1 MKNDAKGKE
10 AGIKLSA
17 GSGSKARTGSS
28 PNLSNPSLGMVETS
42 NVVRGIEAADAML
55 KAAAVE
61 LVMNRSICSGKYIA
75 LVQGDVGA
83 VQSSVAAGAEVA
95 ADALVDDMVLPH
107 VHPSV
112 VPALGNV
119 VQPTKLDALGI
130 VETFSVATMLEAA
143 DGAAKTSHIDI
154 MELRLAMALG
164 GKAFL
169 TFTGSVAAVTAA
181 VQNAAD
187 IARAKGMLVHD
198 TVIAQP
204 RPEIVRDLI

>member
-1 MKNDAKGKE
+1 MTSN
-10 AGIKLSA
+10 
-17 GSGSKARTGSS
+17 SGQAA
-28 PNLSNPSLGMVETS
+28 NLSNPSLGMVETS

-61 LVMNRSICSGKYIA
+61 LVLNRSICSGKYMV

-83 VQSSVAAGAEVA
+83 VAASVAAGAAKA
-95 ADALVDDMVLPH
+95 ADALVDEMVLPH
-107 VHPSV
+107 VHPVV

-119 VQPTKLDALGI
+119 IQPTKLDALGI

-143 DGAAKTSHIDI
+143 DGAAKTSLIDF

-169 TFTGSVAAVTAA
+169 TFTGSLAAVTAA
-181 VQNAAD
+181 VRSAAE
-187 IARAKGMLVHD
+187 IASRKGMLVQD

-204 RPEIVRDLI
+204 RPEIVRELI

>member
-1 MKNDAKGKE
+1 MEN
-10 AGIKLSA
+10 
-17 GSGSKARTGSS
+17 T
-28 PNLSNPSLGMVETS
+28 PSLGMIETS

-61 LVMNRSICSGKYIA
+61 LVLNRSVCSGKYVV
-75 LVQGDVGA
+75 LVRGDVGA

-95 ADALVDDMVLPH
+95 ADALVDEMVLPH
-107 VHPSV
+107 VHAAV

-119 VQPTKLDALGI
+119 CQPRALDALGI
-130 VETFSVATMLEAA
+130 VETFSVATMLMAA
-143 DGAAKTSHIDI
+143 DGACKTSPIAI

-169 TFTGSVAAVTAA
+169 TFTGEVAAVRAA
-181 VQNAAD
+181 TQNAAA
-187 IARAKGMLVHD
+187 IARAKGLLVD
-198 TVIAQP
+198 STVIAQP

>member
-1 MKNDAKGKE
+1 MNPD
-10 AGIKLSA
+10 
-17 GSGSKARTGSS
+17 SGQATI
-28 PNLSNPSLGMVETS
+28 LSNPSLGMVETS
-42 NVVRGIEAADAML
+42 NVVRGIEAADTML

-61 LVMNRSICSGKYIA
+61 LVLNRSICSGKYMV

-83 VQSSVAAGAEVA
+83 VTASVAAGAAAA
-95 ADALVDDMVLPH
+95 ADALVDEMVLPH
-107 VHPSV
+107 VHPVV

-119 VQPTKLDALGI
+119 VQPTTLDALGI

-143 DGAAKTSHIDI
+143 DGAAKTSPIDI

-181 VQNAAD
+181 VRSAAE
-187 IARAKGMLVHD
+187 IARAKGMLVQD

-204 RPEIVRDLI
+204 RPEIVRELI

>member
-1 MKNDAKGKE
+1 MEN
-10 AGIKLSA
+10 
-17 GSGSKARTGSS
+17 T
-28 PNLSNPSLGMVETS
+28 PCLGMIETS

-61 LVMNRSICSGKYIA
+61 LVLNRSVCSGKYVV
-75 LVQGDVGA
+75 LVRGDVGA

-95 ADALVDDMVLPH
+95 ADALVDEMVLPH
-107 VHPSV
+107 VHAAV

-119 VQPTKLDALGI
+119 CQPRTLDALGI
-130 VETFSVATMLEAA
+130 VETFSVATMLAAA
-143 DGAAKTSHIDI
+143 DGACKTSPIAI

-169 TFTGSVAAVTAA
+169 TFTGEVAAVYAA
-181 VQNAAD
+181 TQNAAA
-187 IARAKGMLVHD
+187 IARAKGMLVD
-198 TVIAQP
+198 STVIARP

>member
-1 MKNDAKGKE
+1 MAE
-10 AGIKLSA
+10 S
-17 GSGSKARTGSS
+17 T
-28 PNLSNPSLGMVETS
+28 SLGMVETS

-61 LVMNRSICSGKYIA
+61 LVLNRSICSGKYIV

-83 VQSSVAAGAEVA
+83 VKSSVAAGVATA
-95 ADALVDDMVLPH
+95 ADALVDDMVLPR
-107 VHPSV
+107 VHAAV

-119 VQPTKLDALGI
+119 CEPRELDALGI

-143 DGAAKTSHIDI
+143 DGAAKTSPIAFL
-154 MELRLAMALG
+154 ELRLAMALG

-169 TFTGSVAAVTAA
+169 TFTGTVAAVTAA
-181 VQNAAD
+181 VTSAAD
-187 IARAKGMLVHD
+187 IARAKGMLVQE

>member
-1 MKNDAKGKE
+1 MTPDSDQA
-10 AGIKLSA
+10 
-17 GSGSKARTGSS
+17 TT
-28 PNLSNPSLGMVETS
+28 LSNPSLGMVETS

-61 LVMNRSICSGKYIA
+61 LVLNRSICSGKYMV

-83 VQSSVAAGAEVA
+83 VTSSVAAGAATA
-95 ADALVDDMVLPH
+95 ADALVDEMVLPH
-107 VHPSV
+107 VHPAV

-119 VQPTKLDALGI
+119 VQPGQLDALGI

-143 DGAAKTSHIDI
+143 DGAAKTSPIDF

-181 VQNAAD
+181 VHSAAE
-187 IARAKGMLVHD
+187 IASAKGMLVQD

-204 RPEIVRDLI
+204 RPEIVRELI

>member
-1 MKNDAKGKE
+1 ME
-10 AGIKLSA
+10 
-17 GSGSKARTGSS
+17 T
-28 PNLSNPSLGMVETS
+28 NPSLGMVETS

-55 KAAAVE
+55 KAAEVE
-61 LVMNRSICSGKYIA
+61 LVLNRTVCAGKYVA
-75 LVQGDVGA
+75 LVQGEVGA
-83 VQSSVAAGAEVA
+83 VKSSVAAGAAAA

-107 VHPSV
+107 VHPAV

-119 VQPTKLDALGI
+119 CQPAELDALGI

-143 DGAAKTSHIDI
+143 DGAAKTSQIEI

-181 VQNAAD
+181 VNNAAR
-187 IARAKGMLVHD
+187 IARAKGMLVNE
-198 TVIAQP
+198 TVIANP

>member
-1 MKNDAKGKE
+1 ME
-10 AGIKLSA
+10 S
-17 GSGSKARTGSS
+17 T
-28 PNLSNPSLGMVETS
+28 PSLGMIETS

-61 LVMNRSICSGKYIA
+61 LVLNRSVCSGKYVV

-95 ADALVDDMVLPH
+95 ADALVDEMVLPH
-107 VHPSV
+107 VHAAV

-119 VQPTKLDALGI
+119 CQPRTLDALGI

-143 DGAAKTSHIDI
+143 DGACKTSSIAI

-169 TFTGSVAAVTAA
+169 TFTGEVAAVYAA
-181 VQNAAD
+181 TQNAAA
-187 IARAKGMLVHD
+187 IARAKGMLVD
-198 TVIAQP
+198 STVIARP

>member
-1 MKNDAKGKE
+1 MKDNNPARGPD
-10 AGIKLSA
+10 
-17 GSGSKARTGSS
+17 SGYPA
-28 PNLSNPSLGMVETS
+28 LGMVETS

-55 KAAAVE
+55 KAAAVA
-61 LVMNRSICSGKYIA
+61 LVLNRSICSGKYVT

-83 VQSSVAAGAEVA
+83 VESSVAAGTRVA
-95 ADALVDDMVLPH
+95 SDALVDEVVIPH
-107 VHPSV
+107 VHPAV

-119 VQPTKLDALGI
+119 VQPGELDALGI

-143 DGAAKTSHIDI
+143 DGAAKTSPIAFL
-154 MELRLAMALG
+154 ELRLAMALG